1 MIRRLLLLILLSVP
15 TLLTAHPHMFIDTR
29 LKVELDGNILKRLE
43 ITWYF
48 DPMFTA
54 SIVGDFD
61 SDKNGVFTPDETEEV
76 REYAFSNLENYD
88 YFTFLELENTTHVP
102 QKIEDFRVFVENG
115 QLVYR
120 FSIPFDLPISDKSFS
135 VAIYDDTYFCDIL
148 YHEENPVEF
157 SGTRPAD
164 WGIVENRNMSINYG
178 GPVSVSR
185 DGKEYSGTA
194 YPQQLQVHLQ

>member
-1 MIRRLLLLILLSVP
+1 MIRRFLLLALLCLPSV
-15 TLLTAHPHMFIDTR
+15 LAAHPHMFIDTR
-29 LKVELDGNILKRLE
+29 LKIDIQGNSLKQIE

-61 SDKNGVFTPDETEEV
+61 GDRNGVFTPEETEGV

-88 YFTFLELENTTHVP
+88 YFTFLELNGTTHVP
-102 QKIEDFRVFVENG
+102 RRIENFRVFVENR

-120 FSIPFDLPISDKSFS
+120 FSIPFDLEVKEKKFAI
-135 VAIYDDTYFCDIL
+135 AIYDESYFCDIL
-148 YHEENPVEF
+148 FHEESPIEF
-157 SGTRPAD
+157 QGTRPAD
-164 WGIVENRNMSINYG
+164 WEILENKDMSINYG

-194 YPQQLQVHLQ
+194 FPQQLQVSLR